1 MVRSAY
7 LVPGIMLMASAAA
20 LGQGPGGA
28 AGPVGVAAGLQRG
41 YAQLKGNLT
50 QSAEKMPEAD
60 YGFKPTGEIRSFGQL
75 WGHVASAQFGQCSQ
89 AKGVANPSQGVDL
102 ETKTS
107 KAEFVK
113 ALADSFAFCDDAFS
127 ALTDASAAEMIQGGR
142 GPATARAIALTG
154 VLTHG
159 SEMYG
164 IGTVYLRLK
173 GLVPPSTEN
182 QGRRGGGGGGGNG
195 GGGRGRAQQ

>member
-1 MVRSAY
+1 MVRVSC
-7 LVPGIMLMASAAA
+7 LLPGIMLVASAAMA
-20 LGQGPGGA
+20 QGPGGG
-28 AGPVGVAAGLQRG
+28 GPVGVAVGLQRG

-50 QSAEKMPEAD
+50 QSAEKMSEAD
-60 YGFKPTGEIRSFGQL
+60 YGFKPTNEIRSFGQL
-75 WGHVASAQFGQCSQ
+75 WGHVANAQFGQCAQ

-102 ETKTS
+102 ETKTT

-127 ALTDASAAEMIQGGR
+127 SLTDASAAEMLQGGR
-142 GPATARAIALTG
+142 GPATARAVALTG

-173 GLVPPSTEN
+173 GIVPPSTEN
-182 QGRRGGGGGGGNG
+182 QGRRGGGGGR
-195 GGGRGRAQQ
+195 GRGQQ

>member
-1 MVRSAY
+1 MVRVSC
-7 LVPGIMLMASAAA
+7 LLPGIMLVASAAMA
-20 LGQGPGGA
+20 QGPGGG
-28 AGPVGVAAGLQRG
+28 GPVGVAVGLQRG

-50 QSAEKMPEAD
+50 QSAEKMSEAD
-60 YGFKPTGEIRSFGQL
+60 YGFKPTNEIRSFGQL
-75 WGHVASAQFGQCSQ
+75 WGHVANAQFGQCAQ

-102 ETKTS
+102 ETKTT

-127 ALTDASAAEMIQGGR
+127 SLTDASAAEMIQGGR
-142 GPATARAIALTG
+142 GPATARAVALTG

-173 GLVPPSTEN
+173 GIVPPSTEN
-182 QGRRGGGGGGGNG
+182 QGRRGGGGGR
-195 GGGRGRAQQ
+195 GRGQQ